1 MRRFAPLLAFVLL
14 AACAG
19 ERPVGPP
26 VDGAV
31 AVVGTHAAIDRRLL
45 LGRWQ
50 CAQANAPEGAEVPG
64 YTLEYTIDGFGRSLA
79 ETAGGPPGTVVAE
92 ARIRVETR
100 WRWSVRGDRLEQSGM
115 ASTAEAADA
124 AEIST
129 VAARVAQV
137 SLDALA
143 GSAPLV
149 SRVEVLRLDEA
160 GLLLRPEGRPQVVSC
175 RRLP

>member
-1 MRRFAPLLAFVLL
+1 MRRFALLPVLVLL

-19 ERPVGPP
+19 ARPVGPP
-26 VDGAV
+26 VDSAV
-31 AVVGTHAAIDRRLL
+31 AVAAPAGAVERRLL

-50 CAQANAPEGAEVPG
+50 CAQANAPAGAEVPG

-79 ETAGGPPGTVVAE
+79 ETPGGPPGTVLAE
-92 ARIRVETR
+92 AQIRVETR

-115 ASTAEAADA
+115 ASTAEPADD

-143 GSAPLV
+143 RSAPLV
-149 SRVEVLRLDEA
+149 SQVEVLRLDGD
-160 GLLLRPEGRPQVVSC
+160 GLLLRPEGRPQVVAC